1 MVVANKS
8 DLSVHTDFH
17 YDSLEATVIFDWE
30 NGYVESSAKER
41 RNINKIFKELLNQS
55 KPRYGVSIAAASSTG
70 NGNTAQHPRLQRLL
84 SLQQKAG
91 KKPSN
96 GHGQSGGCCIES
108 DQLLKRRQ
116 SLPITPQKNSAN
128 SSCANVP
135 DVIAEEEGGA
145 KITGL
150 QNSGNCSKTKTTP
163 KRRSSFPALRRN
175 SCKVS

>member
-8 DLSVHTDFH
+8 DLSVHTDLH

-55 KPRYGVSIAAASSTG
+55 KPRYGVSIAAASTSG
-70 NGNTAQHPRLQRLL
+70 NGNTAQHPRLQRFL

-96 GHGQSGGCCIES
+96 GHVES

-135 DVIAEEEGGA
+135 DVIAEEEGGP

-150 QNSGNCSKTKTTP
+150 QNSQCSKTKTT

>member
-55 KPRYGVSIAAASSTG
+55 KPRYGVSIAAASTSG
-70 NGNTAQHPRLQRLL
+70 NGNTAQHPRLQRFL

-96 GHGQSGGCCIES
+96 SNGSGCCIES
-108 DQLLKRRQ
+108 DLLLKRRQ

-150 QNSGNCSKTKTTP
+150 QNSQCSKTKTT

>member
-55 KPRYGVSIAAASSTG
+55 KPRYGVSIAAASTTG
-70 NGNTAQHPRLQRLL
+70 NGNTTQPPRLQRFL

-91 KKPSN
+91 KKPLN
-96 GHGQSGGCCIES
+96 GHGRIES

-135 DVIAEEEGGA
+135 DVIAEEEGCA

-150 QNSGNCSKTKTTP
+150 QNSQCSKTETT

>member
-30 NGYVESSAKER
+30 NGYVESSAKDR

-55 KPRYGVSIAAASSTG
+55 KPRYGVSIAAASTTG
-70 NGNTAQHPRLQRLL
+70 NGNTTQPPRLQRFL

-96 GHGQSGGCCIES
+96 GHGHIES

-128 SSCANVP
+128 LSCANVP
-135 DVIAEEEGGA
+135 DVIAEEEGCA

-150 QNSGNCSKTKTTP
+150 QNSQCSKTETT

>member
-55 KPRYGVSIAAASSTG
+55 KPRYGVSIAAASTTG

-96 GHGQSGGCCIES
+96 GCCIES

-150 QNSGNCSKTKTTP
+150 QNSQCSKTKTTP

>member
-55 KPRYGVSIAAASSTG
+55 KPRYGVSIAAASTTG
-70 NGNTAQHPRLQRLL
+70 NGNTAPRLQRFL

-96 GHGQSGGCCIES
+96 GHGRIES

-135 DVIAEEEGGA
+135 DVIAEEEGCA

-150 QNSGNCSKTKTTP
+150 QNSQCSKTEKI

>member
-1 MVVANKS
+1 MIDIKAVYHV
-8 DLSVHTDFH
+8 T
-17 YDSLEATVIFDWE
+17 SLVTCKNSNLHMTKTHGLTPFVGKYKLKYFFPI
-30 NGYVESSAKER
+30 V
-41 RNINKIFKELLNQS
+41 
-55 KPRYGVSIAAASSTG
+55 AASTSG

-84 SLQQKAG
+84 SFQQKAG

-150 QNSGNCSKTKTTP
+150 QNSGNCTKTKTTP

>member
-8 DLSVHTDFH
+8 DLTVHTDFH

-30 NGYVESSAKER
+30 KGYVECSAKEP

-55 KPRYGVSIAAASSTG
+55 KPRYGVSIPATPSHG
-70 NGNTAQHPRLQRLL
+70 NGSVHHPRLHRFL
-84 SLQQKAG
+84 SLQQKAA
-91 KKPSN
+91 KKSSN
-96 GHGQSGGCCIES
+96 PNGAMVS
-108 DQLLKRRQ
+108 DHLKRRQ
-116 SLPITPQKNSAN
+116 SLPITPQGKNSVN

-135 DVIAEEEGGA
+135 DVIAEEESCA
-145 KITGL
+145 KISGL
-150 QNSGNCSKTKTTP
+150 QNSDCTKTGTP